1 MEYGILLQIHA
12 RTIYPN
18 MHPAQ
23 PTALHEHCTP
33 SHTSLTVHTKPH
45 LPFHA
50 PTPALSLA
58 MNRDGSSGGV
68 IRTVVIDKDGVE
80 RSFLNGNDLP
90 YVRERAKRQMRERGG
105 RKGLEKNSDSS
116 VRGWRMVVEVQF
128 SSLVVLPYGPVLS
141 TR

>member
-1 MEYGILLQIHA
+1 
-12 RTIYPN
+12 
-18 MHPAQ
+18 
-23 PTALHEHCTP
+23 
-33 SHTSLTVHTKPH
+33 
-45 LPFHA
+45 
-50 PTPALSLA
+50 